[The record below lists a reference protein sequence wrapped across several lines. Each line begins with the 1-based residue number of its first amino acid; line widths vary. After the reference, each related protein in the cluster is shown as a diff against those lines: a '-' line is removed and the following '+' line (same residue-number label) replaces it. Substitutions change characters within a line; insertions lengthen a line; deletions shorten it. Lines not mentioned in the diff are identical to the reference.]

1 MGFFSNF
8 RRGLEDNWAFEVAGK
23 QVVCSHCGG
32 TEFEQ
37 SEALLDSAGM
47 SFFGFEWAGSSA
59 TVLICKHCGH
69 VEWFLDE
76 LGEIE

>member
-8 RRGLEDNWAFEVAGK
+8 KRGLEDNWTFEVAGR

-32 TEFEQ
+32 TEFER

-47 SFFGFEWAGSSA
+47 SFIGFEWAGRSA
-59 TVLICKHCGH
+59 TVLICKRCGH
-69 VEWFLDE
+69 IEWFFDE